1 MPEGSYLYCDVSL
14 PVPVDQLFTYSLPE
28 TLRHR
33 VQPGSRLVV
42 PFGPRKLTGV
52 ILRCHDDPPSMA
64 AREALRLI
72 DSAPVLGAELLA
84 LGRWI
89 AGYYCA
95 PLGDVLRGMLPLA
108 SEIRRGKVW
117 SLTDAGRDAA
127 RQLLLDSAPD
137 DPVAQI
143 LRMLEKRPLSA
154 TYLAKSL
161 PLADKAIRSLERKG
175 FIVVEQ
181 VQTERD
187 PLRAPAG
194 RLRVELADATPDAP
208 AAPAPPGAA
217 APVAPAPPAAP
228 DPPAA
233 PAAPAPLAAQ
243 DAPAAPASR
252 AAPDAPA
259 PPAAP
264 DAPAA
269 TAKLNKPERELL
281 AFLELHPG
289 SHNLKDLEGT
299 VVNSSAA
306 ARSLARKGLVSLKP
320 ETLAMTA
327 AAVRVRHS
335 LNPAQQA
342 AYDRIAEAIR
352 ANRYQTFL
360 LHGVTGSGKTEVYL
374 NAIEAALAE
383 GRSALLLVP
392 EIALTPAMA
401 GQFFARFG
409 DRVAILHSAFTD
421 VERTEQWRRI
431 RSGAAQV
438 VVGTRSGV
446 FAPVRNLGLI
456 VVDEEHD
463 GSYKQEEN
471 PRYNGRDVAI
481 VRAQAAGAAVVLGS
495 ATPSLESRYNAER
508 EKYTLLELPGRIEE
522 RPMPAVELLDMRQEF
537 LETRQQATFSR
548 KLVEAIGVRL
558 ENGEQTI
565 VLLNR
570 RGFSSFVA
578 CRACGERVECVN
590 CSLTLTFHK
599 RDRRLLCHYCG
610 YAAKVPSVCPKCQSE
625 HIYFLGLGSEKVEEE
640 LHRSFPTA
648 RIARL
653 DRDTV
658 TGKRQYETI
667 LQDFREGNYDVL
679 VGTQMIAKGH
689 DIPNVTLVGV
699 VSADIGLGMPDFR
712 AAERTFQLLTQVA
725 GRAGRGSVPGM
736 VLIQTINPD
745 HYAVRLAAAQDYQAF
760 YEKELHFRRMMHY
773 PPFSA
778 MANVLVRAEK
788 KEMAMRMS
796 SELGL
801 LIMPA
806 PEKLRIMGPAEA
818 PVPRLKNE
826 YRYQFLVKAASRKTL
841 NELLQRIRAFALENK
856 WGATALV
863 IDVDPLTLM

>member
-1 MPEGSYLYCDVSL
+1 MPEGSYQYCDVSL

-33 VQPGSRLVV
+33 VQPGSRIVV

-52 ILRCHDDPPSMA
+52 ILRCHDDRPEVA
-64 AREALRLI
+64 TRDALRLI
-72 DSAPVLGAELLA
+72 DNAPVLDAELLA

-89 AGYYCA
+89 AAYYCA

-108 SEIRRGKVW
+108 SDMRQGKVW

-127 RQLLLDSAPD
+127 RQLLLDSAED
-137 DPVAQI
+137 DPILQV

-154 TYLAKSL
+154 VYLKKAL
-161 PLADKAIRSLERKG
+161 PLADKAIKSLERKG

-187 PLRAPAG
+187 PLRAPSEN
-194 RLRVELADATPDAP
+194 LRVELAGAP
-208 AAPAPPGAA
+208 ATEP
-217 APVAPAPPAAP
+217 
-228 DPPAA
+228 
-233 PAAPAPLAAQ
+233 
-243 DAPAAPASR
+243 
-252 AAPDAPA
+252 
-259 PPAAP
+259 
-264 DAPAA
+264 
-269 TAKLNKPERELL
+269 KLNKPERELR

-289 SHNLKDLEGT
+289 SHNLKELEGT
-299 VVNSSAA
+299 VRNASPA
-306 ARSLARKGLVSLKP
+306 ARSLARKSFVTLKP
-320 ETLAMTA
+320 ETMAITA
-327 AAVRVRHS
+327 GPVRVRHA
-335 LNPAQQA
+335 LNPAQQS
-342 AYDRIAEAIR
+342 AYDRIADAIK

-374 NAIEAALAE
+374 NCIEAALAE

-401 GQFFARFG
+401 GQFFTRFG

-421 VERTEQWRRI
+421 VERSEQWRRI
-431 RSGAAQV
+431 RSGAASV

-481 VRAQAAGAAVVLGS
+481 VRAQAANACVVLGS
-495 ATPSLESRYNAER
+495 ATPNLESRYNAER

-522 RPMPAVELLDMRQEF
+522 RPMPSVELIDMRQEF

-548 KLVEAIGVRL
+548 KLIEAIGARL

-578 CRACGERVECVN
+578 CRSCGERVSCVN
-590 CSLTLTFHK
+590 CSLTLTHHK

-610 YAAKVPSVCPKCQSE
+610 YAEKIPSVCPKCQSE
-625 HIYFLGLGSEKVEEE
+625 HIYFLGLGSEKVEED
-640 LHRSFPTA
+640 LHRAFPTA

-667 LQDFREGNYDVL
+667 LNEFREGNYDIL

-725 GRAGRGSVPGM
+725 GRAGRGNVPGI

-745 HYAVRLAAAQDYQAF
+745 HYAIRMAAAQDYAAF
-760 YEKELHFRRMMHY
+760 YQKELNFRRMMHY

-788 KEMAMRMS
+788 KELAMRMS

-801 LIMPA
+801 LLNPP
-806 PEKLRIMGPAEA
+806 PEKLKIMGPAEA

-826 YRYQFLVKAASRKTL
+826 YRYQFLVKAASRKVL
-841 NELLQRIRAFALENK
+841 NELLQSIRAFALEHK

>member
-1 MPEGSYLYCDVSL
+1 MPEGSYQYCDVSL
-14 PVPVDQLFTYSLPE
+14 PVPVDQLFTYALPE

-33 VQPGSRLVV
+33 VQPGSRLIV

-52 ILRCHDDPPSMA
+52 ILRCHDDPPPMA
-64 AREALRLI
+64 TREALRLI
-72 DSAPVLGAELLA
+72 DAAPVLDSELLA

-89 AGYYCA
+89 AAYYCA

-108 SEIRRGKVW
+108 AELRHGKIW

-127 RQLLLDSAPD
+127 RQLLLDSSPD
-137 DPVAQI
+137 DPVAQV

-154 TYLAKSL
+154 LYLAKAL
-161 PLADKAIRSLERKG
+161 PLADKAVKSLARKG

-181 VQTERD
+181 VETERD
-187 PLRAPAG
+187 PLRAPAD
-194 RLRVELADATPDAP
+194 RLRVELA
-208 AAPAPPGAA
+208 GAA
-217 APVAPAPPAAP
+217 AA
-228 DPPAA
+228 D
-233 PAAPAPLAAQ
+233 L
-243 DAPAAPASR
+243 
-252 AAPDAPA
+252 
-259 PPAAP
+259 
-264 DAPAA
+264 
-269 TAKLNKPERELL
+269 KLNKPERELR

-299 VVNSSAA
+299 VRNASPA
-306 ARSLARKGLVSLKP
+306 ARSLARKGLVTLQP
-320 ETLAMTA
+320 ETMAMPA
-327 AAVRVRHS
+327 GPVRVRHR
-335 LNPAQQA
+335 LNAAQQA
-342 AYDRIAEAIR
+342 AYDQIAAAIAEK
-352 ANRYQTFL
+352 RYQTFL

-374 NAIEAALAE
+374 NAIEAVLAGE
-383 GRSALLLVP
+383 RSALLLVP

-409 DRVAILHSAFTD
+409 DRVAILHSALTD
-421 VERTEQWRRI
+421 VERSEQWRRI
-431 RSGAAQV
+431 RSGAASV

-463 GSYKQEEN
+463 GSYKQEET

-481 VRAQAAGAAVVLGS
+481 VRAQAAGACVVLGS

-508 EKYTLLELPGRIEE
+508 EKYTLIELPGRIEE
-522 RPMPAVELLDMRQEF
+522 RPMPTVELIDMRQEF

-548 KLVEAIGVRL
+548 KLLEAIGARL

-578 CRACGERVECVN
+578 CRSCGERVNCAN
-590 CSLTLTFHK
+590 CSLTLTYHK

-610 YAAKVPSVCPKCQSE
+610 YAEKVPSVCPKCQSE
-625 HIYFLGLGSEKVEEE
+625 HIYFLGMGSEKVEEE
-640 LHRSFPTA
+640 LHRAFPAA

-667 LQDFREGNYDVL
+667 LNEFREGNYDVL

-725 GRAGRGSVPGM
+725 GRAGRGNVPGI

-745 HYAVRLAAAQDYQAF
+745 HYAVRMAAAQDYPAF
-760 YEKELHFRRMMHY
+760 YQKELHFRRMMLY

-801 LIMPA
+801 LLMPP

-826 YRYQFLVKAASRKTL
+826 YRYQFLVKAASRKAL
-841 NELLQRIRAFALENK
+841 NELLQGIRAYALEHK

>member
-14 PVPVDQLFTYSLPE
+14 PVPMDQPFTYSLPE

-33 VQPGSRLVV
+33 VKPGCRMLV

-52 ILRCHDDPPSMA
+52 ILRCHDEKPAMA
-64 AREALRLI
+64 TREALRLI
-72 DSAPVLGAELLA
+72 DSDAVLSDELLA

-95 PLGDVLRGMLPLA
+95 PLGDVLRGMLPLGA
-108 SEIRRGKVW
+108 EIRRGKIW

-137 DPVAQI
+137 DPVAQV
-143 LRMLEKRPLSA
+143 LRLLERRPLSA
-154 TYLAKSL
+154 AYLSKAL
-161 PLADKAIRSLERKG
+161 PLADRAVRSLERKG
-175 FIVVEQ
+175 FIVSEQ

-187 PLRAPAG
+187 PLRAPAD
-194 RLRVELADATPDAP
+194 RLRVELAGDAE
-208 AAPAPPGAA
+208 GH
-217 APVAPAPPAAP
+217 
-228 DPPAA
+228 
-233 PAAPAPLAAQ
+233 
-243 DAPAAPASR
+243 
-252 AAPDAPA
+252 
-259 PPAAP
+259 
-264 DAPAA
+264 
-269 TAKLNKPERELL
+269 KLNKPERELR

-289 SHNLKDLEGT
+289 SHNLKDLEST
-299 VVNSSAA
+299 VKSASLA
-306 ARSLARKGLVSLKP
+306 ARSLGRKGLVSLKP
-320 ETLAMTA
+320 ETMPPVLGP
-327 AAVRVRHS
+327 VRARHA
-335 LNPAQQA
+335 LNAAQQA
-342 AYDRIAEAIR
+342 AFEQIRSAIEAR
-352 ANRYQTFL
+352 RFQTFL

-374 NAIEAALAE
+374 TAIEAVLAE
-383 GRSALLLVP
+383 GRGALLLVP

-421 VERTEQWRRI
+421 VERSEQWRRI
-431 RSGAAQV
+431 QSGGASV

-463 GSYKQEEN
+463 GSYKQEET

-481 VRAQAAGAAVVLGS
+481 VRAQGAGACVVLGS

-508 EKYTLLELPGRIEE
+508 GKYTLLELPGRIEE
-522 RPMPAVELLDMRQEF
+522 RPMPAVELIDMRQEF

-548 KLVEAIGVRL
+548 KLVEAVGGRL

-578 CRACGERVECVN
+578 CRACGERVQCIN

-610 YAAKVPSVCPKCQSE
+610 YAEKVPSLCPKCSSE
-625 HIYFLGLGSEKVEEE
+625 HIYFLGVGSEKVEEE
-640 LHRSFPTA
+640 LHRAFPVA

-667 LQDFREGNYDVL
+667 LQDFREGNYDIL

-699 VSADIGLGMPDFR
+699 VSADMGLGMPDFR

-725 GRAGRGSVPGM
+725 GRAGRGSVPGI

-745 HYAVRLAAAQDYQAF
+745 HYAVRMAAAQDYQAF
-760 YEKELHFRRMMHY
+760 YEKELNFRRMMHY

-778 MANVLVRAEK
+778 MANLLVRSEK

-796 SELGL
+796 SELGHL
-801 LIMPA
+801 LTPP
-806 PEKLRIMGPAEA
+806 PEKLRVMGPAEA

-826 YRYQFLVKAASRKTL
+826 YRYQFLIKAASRKSL
-841 NELLQRIRAFALENK
+841 NELLQRARTYAIEHK
-856 WGATALV
+856 WGPTALV

>member
-14 PVPVDQLFTYSLPE
+14 PVPLDQPFTYGLPE

-33 VQPGSRLVV
+33 VRPGSRLVV
-42 PFGPRKLTGV
+42 PFGPRKLTGL
-52 ILRCHDDPPSMA
+52 ILRCHDEQPSVTT
-64 AREALRLI
+64 REALRLI
-72 DSAPVLGAELLA
+72 DSEPVLSAELLA

-95 PLGDVLRGMLPLA
+95 PLGEVLRGMLPLA

-117 SLTDAGRDAA
+117 SLTDSGRDAA

-143 LRMLEKRPLSA
+143 LHMLERRPLSA
-154 TYLAKSL
+154 TYLAKTQ

-175 FIVVEQ
+175 FIFAEQ

-187 PLRAPAG
+187 PLRAPSE
-194 RLRVELADATPDAP
+194 RLRIELA
-208 AAPAPPGAA
+208 
-217 APVAPAPPAAP
+217 VA
-228 DPPAA
+228 DGE
-233 PAAPAPLAAQ
+233 
-243 DAPAAPASR
+243 R
-252 AAPDAPA
+252 
-259 PPAAP
+259 
-264 DAPAA
+264 
-269 TAKLNKPERELL
+269 KLNKPERELR

-289 SHNLKDLEGT
+289 SHNLKDLEDA
-299 VVNSSAA
+299 VKNASMA
-306 ARSLARKGLVSLKP
+306 ARSLARKGMVSLKP
-320 ETLAMTA
+320 ETVAMA
-327 AAVRVRHS
+327 AGPVRVRHA
-335 LNPAQQA
+335 LNPPQEA
-342 AYDRIAEAIR
+342 AFEQILEAIR
-352 ANRYQTFL
+352 TRGFRTFL
-360 LHGVTGSGKTEVYL
+360 LYGVTGSGKTEVYL
-374 NAIEAALAE
+374 NSIEAVLAE
-383 GRSALLLVP
+383 GRSSLLLVP

-401 GQFFARFG
+401 GQFFSRFG

-431 RSGAAQV
+431 RSGAASV

-463 GSYKQEEN
+463 GSYKQEET
-471 PRYNGRDVAI
+471 PRYNGRDVAV
-481 VRAQAAGAAVVLGS
+481 VRAQAANACVILGS
-495 ATPSLESRYNAER
+495 ATPSLESRYNVER
-508 EKYTLLELPGRIEE
+508 GKYTLLELPGRIEE
-522 RPMPAVELLDMRQEF
+522 RPMPSVELIDMRQEF
-537 LETRQQATFSR
+537 LETRKQATFSR
-548 KLVEAIGVRL
+548 KLLDAIGLRL

-578 CRACGERVECVN
+578 CRACGERVECIN
-590 CSLTLTFHK
+590 CSLTLTYHK

-610 YAAKVPSVCPKCQSE
+610 YAEKVPAVCPKCASE
-625 HIYFLGLGSEKVEEE
+625 HIYFLGLGSERVEEE
-640 LHRSFPTA
+640 LHQAFPTA

-667 LQDFREGNYDVL
+667 LQDFREGNYDLL

-725 GRAGRGSVPGM
+725 GRAGRGSVPGI
-736 VLIQTINPD
+736 VLVQTINPD
-745 HYAVRLAAAQDYQAF
+745 HYAVRMAAAQDYQAF
-760 YEKELHFRRMMHY
+760 YEKELSFRRMMHY

-778 MANVLVRAEK
+778 MANILVRSEK

-796 SELGL
+796 ADLGMIL
-801 LIMPA
+801 TPPA
-806 PEKLRIMGPAEA
+806 EKLRVMGPAEA

-826 YRYQFLVKAASRKTL
+826 YRYQFLIKAASRKTL
-841 NELLQRIRAFALENK
+841 NELLQRIRTFALDRK